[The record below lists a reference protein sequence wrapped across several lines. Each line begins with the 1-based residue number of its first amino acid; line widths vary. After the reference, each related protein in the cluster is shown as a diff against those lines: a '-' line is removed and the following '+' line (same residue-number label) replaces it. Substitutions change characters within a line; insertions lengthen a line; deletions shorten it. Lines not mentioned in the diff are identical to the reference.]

1 MIEARRP
8 NIVVV
13 DKVRKETMIIDMAI
27 PGETRRFDKDSEK
40 NKKYSLLKGEIARLW
55 QKKRLL

>member
-27 PGETRRFDKDSEK
+27 PGETSRFDKDSEK

>member
-8 NIVVV
+8 NIVVF

-27 PGETRRFDKDSEK
+27 PGETRRFDKD
-40 NKKYSLLKGEIARLW
+40 
-55 QKKRLL
+55 